1 MSRSGQRVVF
11 VGGDSTPPR
20 DLAVAFDVVAVRDR
34 TAAVDSLEATAVS
47 CVVVDG
53 TEANRVDTVAAIR
66 EAAPSVPIVYT
77 TERPDGTAAAAA
89 TRAGATEYLVRTTDA
104 TLVDRVVALS
114 PEPLAIGPTDPTSPD
129 REHPAGG
136 YITPSD
142 AIVGPRHA
150 AVVTE
155 LLETTRALFSCESR
169 VAVADIVVDAAE
181 RVLGFDVVTVR
192 LFDADTA
199 ALVLTGASD
208 PIREL
213 FDERKRVGIHESAMG
228 EAFRNS
234 EPVVIDDG
242 PPPSSGAQWATEL
255 FRSTMCVPIG
265 TLGVLNVGSPISCA
279 FDDYH
284 VELAQLLTASAAA
297 ALERSNRREELM
309 RYEQVLETLEGMV
322 YAVDTDGRLTLV
334 TDPLAERLG
343 YDGEQLIGEP
353 VSLLFDDES
362 YERAVERVDELL
374 AEPQRDNA
382 PFEATYV
389 TADGERF
396 PVEIE
401 WSLLAR
407 DEAEIEPETFR
418 GIVSVVRD
426 ITQRKEREQ
435 YLQVLNRVLRHNL
448 RNDLT
453 VVIGYAELLCERLDH
468 PELATA
474 ADTLRETAT
483 DLARTS
489 EKTRA
494 IQYALDRDSD
504 LQPIDV
510 ADVLEVAIDEADIDD
525 GTLTVTTRG
534 DCRAW
539 ADPGLRLV
547 VDNLLENAVRH
558 TGPEP
563 TIDAAAV
570 REGDRVRLSVSDD
583 GPGIPPAEIGVIT
596 GESDITQLT
605 HSSGLGLWL
614 VRWMV
619 DSYGG
624 TVSFA
629 QSTLGGSRVEI
640 ALEAASTDA
649 TDSA

>member
-1 MSRSGQRVVF
+1 M
-11 VGGDSTPPR
+11 PR

-53 TEANRVDTVAAIR
+53 TEADRVDTVAAIH

-77 TERPDGTAAAAA
+77 TARPDGTAAAAA
-89 TRAGATEYLVRTTDA
+89 TRAGATEYLVRTTDV

-114 PEPLAIGPTDPTSPD
+114 PDPLATGSTDPTSPD

-136 YITPSD
+136 HITPSD

-169 VAVADIVVDAAE
+169 VAVADVVVDAAE

-199 ALVLTGASD
+199 ELVLTGASD
-208 PIREL
+208 PISEL
-213 FDERKRVGIHESAMG
+213 FDERKRVGTHESVMG

-242 PPPSSGAQWATEL
+242 PPRSFGSQWATEL
-255 FRSTMCVPIG
+255 FRSIMCVPMG
-265 TLGVLNVGSPISCA
+265 SLGVLNVGSPISGA

-297 ALERSNRREELM
+297 ALERSDRREELM

-322 YAVDTDGRLTLV
+322 YAVDTDARLTLV
-334 TDPLAERLG
+334 TEPLAERLG
-343 YDGEQLIGEP
+343 YDREQLIGEP
-353 VSLLFDDES
+353 VSLVFDDES
-362 YERAVERVDELL
+362 YERAVERVAELL
-374 AEPQRDNA
+374 AEPQCDNA

-401 WSLLAR
+401 WSLLPR
-407 DEAEIEPETFR
+407 DEAEIESETFR
-418 GIVSVVRD
+418 GTVSVVRD

-483 DLARTS
+483 ELAHTS

-510 ADVLEVAIDEADIDD
+510 ADVLEVATDEADLDG

-539 ADPGLRLV
+539 ADPGLGLV

-563 TIDAAAV
+563 TIDAAVV